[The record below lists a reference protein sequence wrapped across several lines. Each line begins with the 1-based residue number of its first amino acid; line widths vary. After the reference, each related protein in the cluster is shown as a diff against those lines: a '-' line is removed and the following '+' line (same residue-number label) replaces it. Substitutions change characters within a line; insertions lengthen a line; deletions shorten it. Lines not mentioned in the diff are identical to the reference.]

1 MAAFLGKFAANGVRT
16 PFINGGSFSKFTPC
30 AVSNLMHGV
39 GMKAPPTHT
48 SIHITVPNQ
57 TFVALRDM
65 AASRATTK
73 SVVIADALK
82 LIQDKDS
89 DGNAYNAALDR
100 RLTQFGDALMA
111 RLDLLLSELFTQMT
125 NQVRG
130 DLASAVAS
138 LSGASVR
145 TTHAPGPPRSASPTG
160 RPVTQPPLPHVPA
173 RPFST

>member
-1 MAAFLGKFAANGVRT
+1 
-16 PFINGGSFSKFTPC
+16 
-30 AVSNLMHGV
+30 MHGV
-39 GMKAPPTHT
+39 HMKAKRANTR
-48 SIHITVPNQ
+48 IHLSLPRDIHAT
-57 TFVALRDM
+57 LRDM
-65 AASRATTK
+65 AASQATTE
-73 SVVIADALK
+73 SAVVVAAVQMILDR
-82 LIQDKDS
+82 DS

-111 RLDLLLSELFTQMT
+111 RLDLYLGELIGHLTQ
-125 NQVRG
+125 QVRG